1 MKKLFSVIL
10 LSLITLSA
18 LAQNTVTPVRIVDT
32 YINRLRR
39 KIGPYAD
46 NVVTK
51 DGEGYC
57 FE

>member
-1 MKKLFSVIL
+1 M
-10 LSLITLSA
+10 T
-18 LAQNTVTPVRIVDT
+18 TVRVVES

-39 KIGPYAD
+39 KICPYAE